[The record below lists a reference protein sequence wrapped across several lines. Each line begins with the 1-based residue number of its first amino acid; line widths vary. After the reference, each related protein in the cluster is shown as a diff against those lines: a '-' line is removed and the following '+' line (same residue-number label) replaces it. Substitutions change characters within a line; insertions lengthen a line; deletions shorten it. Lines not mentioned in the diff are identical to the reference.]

1 MIKNYINTFQF
12 LTLLLTKKKKQRKDY
27 TWQETNYK
35 A

>member
-12 LTLLLTKKKKQRKDY
+12 LTLLLTKKKQRKDY